1 MQTSQDS
8 LSSLSQFSASP
19 YNGHSETAPSK
30 LTNGLQLL
38 RSPGPEDFKKKK
50 GWSSSSKGRKSVSA
64 SQESSTQLSSTPAK
78 AEIEVQT
85 PESLP
90 KCKPSPSSD
99 ELISYSPLSEMP
111 AESEVRNNE
120 CKKALFNGDASE
132 SDAEGSM
139 ELFSDGFSSED
150 ELLTEFIDNM
160 EADNVQT
167 KEHASLAIQLES
179 VTSAPSTNQEAA
191 SSVAENQ
198 SSGKSSS
205 SLAPRASSIQSPQS
219 LVLERLRETLR
230 NSDSL
235 PLRSLNDSSV
245 KSGLPHAA
253 SPQVPSAQ
261 TMPLQGKT
269 AQVSCLKQTDIGVF
283 FGLKPLKEKE
293 QKTNGGPNEQTTTS
307 ASILGENS
315 RRQRQLRKERQPR
328 KERQRSRKAEASADA
343 SQELGENSNITEA
356 QRGAGKGGSRGWRGR
371 RRNRMNADGEVELPR
386 CPFYKKIPGQKTAF
400 DYYVLL
406 PKFIFWLLIL
416 KKKPN

>member
-1 MQTSQDS
+1 M
-8 LSSLSQFSASP
+8 
-19 YNGHSETAPSK
+19 
-30 LTNGLQLL
+30 
-38 RSPGPEDFKKKK
+38 
-50 GWSSSSKGRKSVSA
+50 
-64 SQESSTQLSSTPAK
+64 
-78 AEIEVQT
+78 QT

-90 KCKPSPSSD
+90 KREPSLSSD

-111 AESEVRNNE
+111 TESEVRNNE

-132 SDAEGSM
+132 SEAEGSM
-139 ELFSDGFSSED
+139 ELFSDGFSGED
-150 ELLTEFIDNM
+150 ELLTEFIDSM

-167 KEHASLAIQLES
+167 KEHVSLDIQLES
-179 VTSAPSTNQEAA
+179 VTSAPPTNQEAA
-191 SSVAENQ
+191 SSVAEN
-198 SSGKSSS
+198 SACFTESPGKSPSS
-205 SLAPRASSIQSPQS
+205 VAPHISSIQSPQS

-253 SPQVPSAQ
+253 SPQVPSTQ

-269 AQVSCLKQTDIGVF
+269 AQVSCLKQMDIGVF

-293 QKTNGGPNEQTTTS
+293 EKTNSGPNEQNTAS
-307 ASILGENS
+307 APILGENP
-315 RRQRQLRKERQPR
+315 RRQRQPR

-343 SQELGENSNITEA
+343 SQELGENSNVTEA

-371 RRNRMNADGEVELPR
+371 RWNRMNADGEVELPR

-400 DYYVLL
+400 NYVFVAYIYFLASS
-406 PKFIFWLLIL
+406 PKKHLTNFVQGQSSSSMLSATERWRASPPTF
-416 KKKPN
+416 